1 MEATKENI
9 AEKLVIVWQLAGA
22 ARRTAGGTGRH
33 FDPTRGKGRVL
44 AMLKIKDGLSTKE
57 LASVTGMRVS
67 SMNELLSKL
76 EAAGLVRREASEAD
90 GRVMLVY
97 LTEAGRETETG
108 GGAGIDLLAG
118 LTQNELDQLDVILDK
133 MIANAREALGDER
146 WEELQN
152 EWERRREAI
161 ASFMESG
168 ADPTAFP
175 GGFPGGPATSPL
187 GAAPFPGGMSMPPFG
202 AAPSPASGFGPGA
215 APGCRRGPSPDFGA
229 GFAPGR
235 PGQAPNCGPTAE

>member
-22 ARRTAGGTGRH
+22 ARRTTGRPGRH

-76 EAAGLVRREASEAD
+76 ETAGLVRREASEAD

-97 LTEAGRETETG
+97 LTGAGRETETG
-108 GGAGIDLLAG
+108 GGTGIDLLAG
-118 LTQNELDQLDVILDK
+118 LTQEELDQLDVILDK

-146 WEELQN
+146 WEELQDK
-152 EWERRREAI
+152 WERRREAI

-168 ADPTAFP
+168 ADRAAFP
-175 GGFPGGPATSPL
+175 GGFPGGPAAAPL
-187 GAAPFPGGMSMPPFG
+187 GAAPFPGATPMPPFG
-202 AAPSPASGFGPGA
+202 ASPASDFGPAA
-215 APGCRRGPSPDFGA
+215 APGCRRGPRPDFG
-229 GFAPGR
+229 PGR
-235 PGQAPNCGPTAE
+235 PGQAPDFGRSTD